1 MLVAFPHESSRFRM
15 LDQEL
20 RTRHKGGILADDMGL
35 GKTVQM
41 IATMVM
47 NPPDEDS
54 DVRTTLVVLPTAL
67 LQQWKDELETK
78 TNGMFD
84 VHIHHGTK
92 KIKKLQDMKAKDVR
106 DRSLL
111 ISAMYDSETEN
122 R

>member
-1 MLVAFPHESSRFRM
+1 M
-15 LDQEL
+15 LDQE
-20 RTRHKGGILADDMGL
+20 RSKYRGGILADDMGL

-47 NPPDEDS
+47 NPPDEES
-54 DVRTTLVVLPTAL
+54 DVRTTLIVLPTAL
-67 LQQWKDELETK
+67 LQQWKDELENK

-106 DRSLL
+106 DCSLL
-111 ISAMYDSETEN
+111 IPGLYHSEIHS